1 MSHFSFTRSSY
12 DRCALEKKDEE
23 SSAPFKWM
31 TDVNVSESKD
41 VCFEST
47 SPFMQN
53 PFKSIPSSVVDIESD
68 LKGHKFDISKC
79 PTHKYNPEQSEKIDF
94 KLNECKENRLVP
106 EYSRTKR
113 PCNILS
119 GVYIDRFQPFNEDYK
134 NIVHDNSYIGVNTR
148 LKVKDTFKEKKSNEY
163 KNPSNFKF
171 DLKSHCSVNNFG
183 CVNLKQQNL

>member
-106 EYSRTKR
+106 EYTRTKR

-134 NIVHDNSYIGVNTR
+134 
-148 LKVKDTFKEKKSNEY
+148 KVFDGITAAQN
-163 KNPSNFKF
+163 KF
-171 DLKSHCSVNNFG
+171 IEERYPTSIFYLFLALRYQKVDSIFQILN
-183 CVNLKQQNL
+183 QQK